1 MCLLNWV
8 YNIKRKKIKVGKNC
22 LTLFVILTSH
32 ISKEINLSIINIQ
45 FIRYG
50 TITQNT
56 VHPHPHTPPPT
67 QSGISKTGNMILKKH
82 TYTLFIPVYNKN
94 IYLPVIATE
103 SISNMKILT
112 DMVDFNGQVSLS
124 FMHNKFPRIV

>member
-1 MCLLNWV
+1 MISNAKKNQSRQKLF
-8 YNIKRKKIKVGKNC
+8 NIICNFNK
-22 LTLFVILTSH
+22 SH
-32 ISKEINLSIINIQ
+32 IERNKSVNCQHSVHTLWNHNSK
-45 FIRYG
+45 YCA
-50 TITQNT
+50 
-56 VHPHPHTPPPT
+56 PTPPPPQ

-103 SISNMKILT
+103 SISNRKILT
-112 DMVDFNGQVSLS
+112 DMVGFNGQVFLS